1 MQTKQRD
8 TISQLNLHSVHVFL
22 AVHVFPHTVL
32 LLLRYTEVH
41 INSHYLECLDFKGSH
56 QHCRN
61 KHEYVYNVG
70 RIIIIVIDIHLFL
83 FLQLLP
89 CLDYA
94 EPHSSTCKITVVN
107 ACGPSSYLNQTC
119 QRHTPFYCMG
129 CPYASTP
136 SIILRVTCSY
146 MLKKFSSVMRSG
158 E

>member
-41 INSHYLECLDFKGSH
+41 INNHYLECLDFKGSH

-70 RIIIIVIDIHLFL
+70 RIIIIVIDIHLFFIPPAFTL
-83 FLQLLP
+83 FGLCRTSFQYLQNNS
-89 CLDYA
+89 C
-94 EPHSSTCKITVVN
+94 
-107 ACGPSSYLNQTC
+107 
-119 QRHTPFYCMG
+119 
-129 CPYASTP
+129 
-136 SIILRVTCSY
+136 
-146 MLKKFSSVMRSG
+146 
-158 E
+158 